1 MGEFMSE
8 YNFENS
14 KPQIKSEL
22 KPNINPDLKKSF
34 EANIKT
40 RFKTHFS
47 DILNKNLLQNAILL
61 EGTDKE
67 TRDMAAKFFSAY
79 AVCKSEQKPCLDCN
93 PCKKVINDIHP
104 DIIKINP
111 SGAANIVKLKD
122 LREAL
127 KKADIAPNEADKK
140 VFVIL
145 DADKTLREDSQNTLL
160 KTVEEPT
167 SDVLFIFTAENSLA
181 LLPTILSRLQVIN
194 LNASIDFDS
203 ETSLLAQKIADA
215 IISINEYELLLE
227 LNKIKNNA
235 QLTEVLKFIEEYLR
249 LALLSSGKQKSSSS
263 FTAQKLSKKLT
274 KERILSLLDVTRQA
288 KLDSKTN
295 IDTKLLCTFICTK
308 YRRISW
314 QK

>member
-1 MGEFMSE
+1 MSE
-8 YNFENS
+8 YNFENF
-14 KPQIKSEL
+14 KAQIKTAFQA
-22 KPNINPDLKKSF
+22 NINADPGLSS
-34 EANIKT
+34 EWELGN
-40 RFKTHFS
+40 
-47 DILNKNLLQNAILL
+47 ILNKNLLQNAILL
-61 EGTDKE
+61 EGADKE
-67 TRDMAAKFFSAY
+67 TRDMAAKFFCAY
-79 AVCKSEQKPCLDCN
+79 AVCKSEKKPCLECN
-93 PCKKVINDIHP
+93 SCKKVLEDIHP
-104 DIIKINP
+104 DVIRIDP
-111 SGAANIVKLKD
+111 SGAANIIKLKD

-167 SDVLFIFTAENSLA
+167 SDLLFIFTAENSLA
-181 LLPTILSRLQVIN
+181 LLPTILSRLQVIA
-194 LNASIDFDS
+194 LNASLDFES
-203 ETSLLAQKIADA
+203 ENSLLAQKIAEA
-215 IISINEYELLLE
+215 IISINEYELLLA

-249 LALLSSGKQKSSSS
+249 LALINSKSTQDSD
-263 FTAQKLSKKLT
+263 TAQKLSKKLT
-274 KERILSLLDVTRQA
+274 KDRILSLLDVTRQA
-288 KLDSKTN
+288 KLYSKTN